1 MQLILNIK
9 TLPPWTA
16 AHSVCRSMFF
26 DCCMLVTSF
35 HYIDENWDI
44 QSSEFI
50 FPLLDLIKLCQAL
63 LTVSSAMSSHWCVV
77 GRMIKNSIK
86 GWSLSGSLADR
97 WFQFSSGFRDI
108 PIGSHSHVNLFSFV
122 KVMTTLILIIIDW
135 IVSAWLWSGLC
146 DGSVRGRNVC
156 WLRRKCQPVFTAT
169 SRPWAGGEEGRWVT
183 RPGSPG
189 KGISDLHR
197 S

>member
-1 MQLILNIK
+1 MFNHQDSFSH
-9 TLPPWTA
+9 WTWQN
-16 AHSVCRSMFF
+16 C
-26 DCCMLVTSF
+26 
-35 HYIDENWDI
+35 
-44 QSSEFI
+44 
-50 FPLLDLIKLCQAL
+50 
-63 LTVSSAMSSHWCVV
+63 VSDVGRDVSSHWCVV

-86 GWSLSGSLADR
+86 GWSLSASLADR

-156 WLRRKCQPVFTAT
+156 WLRRKYQPVLTAT
-169 SRPWAGGEEGRWVT
+169 SRPWAGGEKGRWVT
-183 RPGSPG
+183 TAGSPRE
-189 KGISDLHR
+189 GISDLHR
-197 S
+197 SEGGGNWTMGALMNEFWDHFIKQNVDNCYGYA